1 MALYVA
7 AYKAK
12 VSNNLFIV
20 KMTPY
25 VYFRLT
31 SAFQ

>member
-1 MALYVA
+1 MALYIA

-25 VYFRLT
+25 VYVRIT
-31 SAFQ
+31 TAFQ